1 MSSYS
6 SFDDGFIGEGSKVL
20 ERNFLD
26 KGSGCLSRIF
36 ARRLEDLGDNG
47 AKFTD
52 LVFSGLDGGVE
63 MVE

>member
-1 MSSYS
+1 M
-6 SFDDGFIGEGSKVL
+6 
-20 ERNFLD
+20 ERDFLD

-36 ARRLEDLGDNG
+36 ARRLEDFGDNG

-63 MVE
+63 MVV